1 MLQELSKPYDIDDER
16 IEMDFYVAIY
26 IFSIIDKVEE
36 ILRKGNLSLENA
48 KASENGIVYYNI
60 MMDNELRERVSKEK
74 DFKEA
79 FYNGNVRIF
88 LQPICNYGGKI
99 IGAEALLRWIG
110 VDGKIIPP
118 AEFIHPIEEN
128 GMIVLVGEEV
138 LRQVCEALKRTK
150 DRLPFVDVNI
160 SPVQLRI
167 QNMADRFS
175 EIILSNG
182 IDPRR
187 IVLEITENILIDL
200 NQTVKNNIDK
210 LMRLGCQICID
221 DFGTGYSSLS
231 YLTLFPLSK
240 IKINR
245 SFVSKLPDDKYSLK
259 LLEAVYDIARSFEI
273 DAIPE
278 GVEDAKQLQILSMI
292 GYKFFQGYYFAKP
305 MPVDEFM
312 QRLDKNS

>member
-1 MLQELSKPYDIDDER
+1 MR
-16 IEMDFYVAIY
+16 
-26 IFSIIDKVEE
+26 
-36 ILRKGNLSLENA
+36 GT
-48 KASENGIVYYNI
+48 
-60 MMDNELRERVSKEK
+60 EK
-74 DFKEA
+74 KS
-79 FYNGNVRIF
+79 
-88 LQPICNYGGKI
+88 
-99 IGAEALLRWIG
+99 
-110 VDGKIIPP
+110 
-118 AEFIHPIEEN
+118 
-128 GMIVLVGEEV
+128 
-138 LRQVCEALKRTK
+138 K

-182 IDPRR
+182 IDPKR
-187 IVLEITENILIDL
+187 IVLEITENILIEL

-231 YLTLFPLSK
+231 YLTLFQLSK
-240 IKINR
+240 IKIDR

-278 GVEDAKQLQILSMI
+278 GVENAKQLQILSMI